1 MTFALLSQSKH
12 FRKCIKISVVVK
24 KSDRYWRL
32 LLLIVIARTV
42 GLSAAKQK
50 LAFWRRNNKKMLQA
64 LRP

>member
-50 LAFWRRNNKKMLQA
+50 LAF
-64 LRP
+64 